1 MEDSDFIVF
10 GDFKDPEEL
19 KPKPPFIV
27 FGDFLTPEDYLV
39 REDTKLEDHLIR
51 ADHSALEDHP
61 VQGDTKLED
70 HLIRVDHSAPEDHP
84 VRGDTKLEDHLIRV
98 DHLVRADTKLEDYLP
113 DKAKKSTLRHAK
125 ANKPADP
132 WLNKTVGDVVSI
144 LAKYGS
150 LVCKYCQALENIELG
165 CDNKI
170 EGVFCESCRII
181 IGNSLQYQCPGQS
194 QQCLKT
200 RFIGPTG
207 LVSRLCREC
216 HQSAENRCHGG
227 HISCLK
233 FRYTDP
239 AGNVTPHCI
248 NCSYQESLLNRG
260 YQPKLRRRK

>member
-1 MEDSDFIVF
+1 MDIFIHYWAARCMDFIVF

-19 KPKPPFIV
+19 KPKMPFIV

-39 REDTKLEDHLIR
+39 REDTKI
-51 ADHSALEDHP
+51 
-61 VQGDTKLED
+61 
-70 HLIRVDHSAPEDHP
+70 EDHP
-84 VRGDTKLEDHLIRV
+84 VRGDTKLEDHLVQSDTKLEDHPVRV
-98 DHLVRADTKLEDYLP
+98 DHSAPEDHLVQGDTKLEDYLP
-113 DKAKKSTLRHAK
+113 DKAKKSTLRRAK

-132 WLNKTVGDVVSI
+132 WLNKTVDDVVSI

-194 QQCLKT
+194 QRCLKT

-227 HISCLK
+227 HIGCLN